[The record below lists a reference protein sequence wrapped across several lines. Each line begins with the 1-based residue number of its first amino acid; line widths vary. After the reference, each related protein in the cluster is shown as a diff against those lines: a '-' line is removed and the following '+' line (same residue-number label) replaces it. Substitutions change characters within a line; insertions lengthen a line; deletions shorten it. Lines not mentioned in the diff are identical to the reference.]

1 MNTDLPARLTLSPD
15 QHVVYDPDDDN
26 RQVLHRLYGFDG
38 DDLPVIAE
46 LVRRYNAHAAAVRL
60 SNALDAYLKWRHN
73 HVASAPESQAREV
86 ALLNAAQ
93 EWEKAT
99 KP

>member
-38 DDLPVIAE
+38 DDLP
-46 LVRRYNAHAAAVRL
+46 
-60 SNALDAYLKWRHN
+60 S
-73 HVASAPESQAREV
+73 
-86 ALLNAAQ
+86 
-93 EWEKAT
+93 
-99 KP
+99 